1 MTVAEEP
8 TNRFRRIGHKQRVK
22 EDGRFVRGQGRFVA
36 DLDLPE
42 MLHVA
47 LLSSPHARAR
57 ILSHDDAEARK
68 LDGVVEVLWGDE
80 LAAASNPLANAM
92 ETPGIRC
99 FSLAAGEVRYVGEWV
114 AAVVATSRR
123 VAEDAVEL
131 LEVDYAAEEPVL
143 DPEAALLPDSA
154 PVHAGHGSNL
164 IYRRTFTWGPVDE
177 DFARAGQSLSFN
189 VVWGRSATVPLE
201 TFGVVA
207 RWHEADG
214 LLDVWASI
222 QMPSF
227 AEQIAAALGLSVSDV
242 RAHYDIDV
250 GGSYG
255 VKRGIK
261 HTVLAGFLARKL
273 KRPVRL
279 IEDRLENLA
288 GGDAHGPDRRFQV
301 SVAYDAEGIVHAMR
315 LRALED
321 IGGHTGRAPFQLGK
335 PVSAIVGPYRI
346 KSVEY
351 EAICVS
357 TNKTGQTAVRGFGQ
371 APTNVVIE
379 SAMDKVARAL
389 GLDRFEIRRRNFIR
403 AEEFPYRIPS
413 GSLYDSGDYHAVL
426 RKAEAL
432 ADLPALLARRDDL
445 RAEGLLAGVGLAT
458 CLEPGGGNS
467 SFEPLFN
474 PKNSTTT
481 WPESCR
487 IVVARD
493 GTVTAM
499 IATPTAG
506 QGHETL
512 AATVIAEELDM
523 AVEDIRVVH
532 SDTLSGLPGNTPVA
546 SRMAIMLGGAA
557 TGAARLIRE
566 RALLIAAHQFN
577 TTPDRLALRDG
588 IVVNPDEP
596 AQQLSWQ
603 EIAFI
608 AHRYYHLM
616 PPGAEPGLQAS
627 YVWEVPLGGTLPT
640 ADGRVQMYP
649 CYSFAAH
656 IVLATIDP
664 DTGLVRLPAYAIAH
678 DCGTVINP
686 DIVKGMVLGG
696 AAHGIGAALYEHFNY
711 DAEGQ
716 LLAGSF
722 ADYLLPSAH
731 EVPEIVLAEHCTPSP
746 LTSHGQKGVG
756 EGGYLAAPAAVTNAV
771 NDALAARGKE
781 LLTLP
786 MRPVDIEALLYDDE
800 ETTA

>member
-1 MTVAEEP
+1 MTVSESHDSG
-8 TNRFRRIGHKQRVK
+8 FRRIGRKQRVK
-22 EDGRFVRGQGRFVA
+22 EDGRFIRGQGRFIA
-36 DLDLPE
+36 DLDLPG

-47 LLSSPHARAR
+47 LVSSPHAKAR
-57 ILSHDDAEARK
+57 IVGRQDSEA
-68 LDGVVEVLWGDE
+68 LALPGVVAVLWGDE
-80 LAAASNPLANAM
+80 LAANSNPLANALH
-92 ETPGIRC
+92 TPGIRC
-99 FSLAAGEVRYVGEWV
+99 FSLADGEVRYAGEWV

-131 LEVDYAAEEPVL
+131 VEVDYAAETPVL
-143 DPEAALLPDSA
+143 DSETALLPDSP
-154 PVHAGHGSNL
+154 PVHAAHGSNV
-164 IYRRTFTWGPVDE
+164 IYHRTFTWGPVDE
-177 DFARAGQSLSFN
+177 DFAAAAHSLEFD

-207 RWHEADG
+207 QWHEADD

-227 AEQIAAALGLSVSDV
+227 AEQIAGALGLSQTSV

-261 HTVLAGFLARKL
+261 HTVLAGYLARKL
-273 KRPVRL
+273 RRPVRL
-279 IEDRLENLA
+279 IEDRLENMA
-288 GGDAHGPDRRFQV
+288 GGDAHGPDRRFHAA
-301 SVAYDAEGIVHAMR
+301 VAYDDDGAIRALR

-335 PVSAIVGPYRI
+335 PVGAIVGPYRI
-346 KSVEY
+346 NSVEY
-351 EAICVS
+351 EAICVA

-371 APTNVVIE
+371 APTNVVLE
-379 SAMDKVARAL
+379 MAVDKVARNL
-389 GLDRFEIRRRNFIR
+389 GLDRAAVRRHNFIR
-403 AEEFPYRIPS
+403 SDEFPYRIPS
-413 GSLYDSGDYHAVL
+413 GSSYDSGDYHTVL
-426 RKAEAL
+426 SKAEAL
-432 ADLPALLARRDDL
+432 IDMPALVAERDDL
-445 RAEGLLAGVGLAT
+445 RRQGRLAGIGIAT

-467 SFEPLFN
+467 AFEPLLN
-474 PKNSTTT
+474 PRNETTT

-493 GTVTAM
+493 GAVTAM
-499 IATPTAG
+499 IATPTSG

-557 TGAARLIRE
+557 AGAARLVRE
-566 RALLIAAHQFN
+566 RAFAIAARQLE
-577 TTPDRLALRDG
+577 TEPDALELRDG
-588 IVVNPDEP
+588 HVRLKDDPSRGLP
-596 AQQLSWQ
+596 WA

-608 AHRYYHLM
+608 AHRHYHRM

-627 YVWEVPLGGTLPT
+627 YVWEVPLGPSLP
-640 ADGRVQMYP
+640 DKEGRVQMYP
-649 CYSFAAH
+649 CYSFATH
-656 IVLATIDP
+656 IVLASIDP
-664 DTGLVRLPAYAIAH
+664 DTGHVTLPRYAIAH

-696 AAHGIGAALYEHFNY
+696 TAHGIGAALYERFSY
-711 DAEGQ
+711 DEEGQ
-716 LLAGSF
+716 LIAGSF

-731 EVPEIVLAEHCTPSP
+731 EVPDIALTEHCTPSP

-756 EGGYLAAPAAVTNAV
+756 EGGYLAAPAAVTSAV
-771 NDALAARGKE
+771 NDALAERDRE
-781 LLTLP
+781 LLNLP
-786 MRPVDIEALLYDDE
+786 MRPVDIEHVLYGE
-800 ETTA
+800 ED

>member
-1 MTVAEEP
+1 MTVAESHDTP
-8 TNRFRRIGHKQRVK
+8 FRRVGRKQRVK
-22 EDGRFVRGQGRFVA
+22 EDGRFIRGQGRFIA
-36 DLDLPE
+36 DLSLPG

-47 LLSSPHARAR
+47 LVPSPHAKAR
-57 ILSHDDAEARK
+57 IVGRDDSAALA
-68 LDGVVEVLWGDE
+68 LDGVIAVVWGDE
-80 LAAASNPLANAM
+80 LAANTKPLINALPTPGVRCFPLANGA
-92 ETPGIRC
+92 
-99 FSLAAGEVRYVGEWV
+99 VRYAGEWV

-131 LEVDYAAEEPVL
+131 VDVDYAPETPVL
-143 DPEAALLPDSA
+143 DSEAALLPDSP
-154 PVHAGHGSNL
+154 PVHPDHGSNVL
-164 IYRRTFTWGPVDE
+164 YRRTFTWGPVDD
-177 DFARAGQSLSFN
+177 DFAAAKHSLEFD

-207 RWHEADG
+207 NWHEADD

-227 AEQIAAALGLSVSDV
+227 AEQIASSLDLPQTAV

-261 HTVLAGFLARKL
+261 HSVLAGYLARKL
-273 KRPVRL
+273 RRPVRL
-279 IEDRLENLA
+279 VEDRLENMA
-288 GGDAHGPDRRFQV
+288 GGDAHGPDRRFHAA
-301 SVAYDAEGIVHAMR
+301 VAYDDDGTIRSLR

-321 IGGHTGRAPFQLGK
+321 IGGQTGRAPFQLGK
-335 PVSAIVGPYRI
+335 PVGAIVGPYRI
-346 KSVEY
+346 HSVEY
-351 EAICVS
+351 EAICVT

-371 APTNVVIE
+371 APTNVVLE
-379 SAMDKVARAL
+379 MAVDKVARSL
-389 GLDRFEIRRRNFIR
+389 GLDRAAVRRHNFIR
-403 AEEFPYRIPS
+403 ADQFPYEIPS
-413 GSLYDSGDYHAVL
+413 GSKYDSGDYHTVL
-426 RKAEAL
+426 GKAEAL
-432 ADLPALLARRDDL
+432 VDLPALVAERDAL
-445 RAEGLLAGVGLAT
+445 RQQGKLAGIGIAT

-467 SFEPLFN
+467 SFEPLIN
-474 PKNSTTT
+474 TKNETTT

-493 GTVTAM
+493 GAVTAM
-499 IATPTAG
+499 IATSTSG

-523 AVEDIRVVH
+523 AVEDIRVIH

-557 TGAARLIRE
+557 TGAARLVRE
-566 RALLIAAHQFN
+566 RALQIAARQLE
-577 TTPDRLALRDG
+577 TEPEALELKDG
-588 IVVNPDEP
+588 F
-596 AQQLSWQ
+596 AQVKMDPSRRVAWADL
-603 EIAFI
+603 AFI
-608 AHRYYHLM
+608 AHRHYHLM

-627 YVWEVPLGGTLPT
+627 YVWEVPGGPSLPD

-649 CYSFAAH
+649 CYSFATH

-664 DTGLVRLPAYAIAH
+664 DTGHVTLPRYAIAH

-696 AAHGIGAALYEHFNY
+696 TAHGIGAALYERFTY
-711 DAEGQ
+711 DEEGQ
-716 LLAGSF
+716 LIAGSF

-731 EVPEIVLAEHCTPSP
+731 EVPDIELTEHCTPSP

-756 EGGYLAAPAAVTNAV
+756 EGGYLAAPAAVTSAV

-781 LLTLP
+781 LLSLP
-786 MRPVDIEALLYDDE
+786 MRPVDIEHVLYGEEDD
-800 ETTA
+800 T

>member
-1 MTVAEEP
+1 MSVTESHESH
-8 TNRFRRIGHKQRVK
+8 FRRVGHKQRVK
-22 EDGRFVRGQGRFVA
+22 EDGRFIRGQGRFVA
-36 DLDLPE
+36 DVVLPG

-47 LLSSPHARAR
+47 LVSSPYAKAR
-57 ILSHDDAEARK
+57 IVGRDDKEALA
-68 LDGVVEVLWGDE
+68 LDGVVTVLWGDE
-80 LAAASNPLANAM
+80 LAANSNPLANALH
-92 ETPGIRC
+92 TPGVRC
-99 FSLAAGEVRYVGEWV
+99 FSLAHEEVRYAGEWV

-131 LEVDYAAEEPVL
+131 IDVDYAPETPVL
-143 DPEAALLPDSA
+143 DSEAALLPDSA
-154 PVHAGHGSNL
+154 PVHAAHGSNVL
-164 IYRRTFTWGPVDE
+164 YHHTFTWGPVDD
-177 DFARAGQSLSFN
+177 DFAAAAHSLEFD

-207 RWHEADG
+207 RWHEADE

-222 QMPSF
+222 QMPSY
-227 AEQIAAALGLSVSDV
+227 AEQIAGALGLSQTVV

-261 HTVLAGFLARKL
+261 HSVLAGYLARKL
-273 KRPVRL
+273 RRPVRL
-279 IEDRLENLA
+279 IEDRLENMA
-288 GGDAHGPDRRFQV
+288 GGDAHGPDRRFHAAI
-301 SVAYDAEGIVHAMR
+301 AYDGDGTIRAMR

-321 IGGHTGRAPFQLGK
+321 VGGHTGRAPFQLGK
-335 PVSAIVGPYRI
+335 PIGAIVGPYRI
-346 KSVEY
+346 HSVEY
-351 EAICVS
+351 EAICVT

-371 APTNVVIE
+371 APTNVVLE
-379 SAMDKVARAL
+379 MAVDKVARSL
-389 GLDRFEIRRRNFIR
+389 GLDRHAVRRHNFIG
-403 AEEFPYRIPS
+403 ADEFPYEIPS
-413 GSLYDSGDYHAVL
+413 GSKYDSGDYHTVL
-426 RKAEAL
+426 GKAEAL
-432 ADLPALLARRDDL
+432 IDLPALVAERDAL
-445 RAEGLLAGVGLAT
+445 RQKGLLAGIGIAT

-467 SFEPLFN
+467 AFEPLIN
-474 PKNSTTT
+474 PKNETTT

-493 GTVTAM
+493 GMVTAM
-499 IATPTAG
+499 IATSTSG

-557 TGAARLIRE
+557 TGAARMIRD
-566 RALLIAAHQFN
+566 RALLIAAG
-577 TTPDRLALRDG
+577 RLDSEPEALELRDG
-588 IVVNPDEP
+588 Y
-596 AQQLSWQ
+596 AQRKDDPSQRLAWE

-627 YVWEVPLGGTLPT
+627 YVWEVPLGPSLP
-640 ADGRVQMYP
+640 DENGRVQMYP

-656 IVLATIDP
+656 IVLATVDP
-664 DTGLVRLPAYAIAH
+664 DTGHVKLPRYAIAH

-696 AAHGIGAALYEHFNY
+696 TAHGIGAALYERFTY
-711 DAEGQ
+711 DDDGQ
-716 LLAGSF
+716 LVSGSF

-731 EVPEIVLAEHCTPSP
+731 EVPDIQLTEHCTPSP

-756 EGGYLAAPAAVTNAV
+756 EGGYLAAPAAVTSAV
-771 NDALAARGKE
+771 NDALAERGRE
-781 LLTLP
+781 ILNLP
-786 MRPVDIEALLYDDE
+786 MRPVDIEHVLYGE
-800 ETTA
+800 EA